1 MNGIELKFDGRGLI
15 PAIVRDNATGAVLM
29 MAWMNADTLRLTRET
44 GYTHFWSRSRGET
57 WKKGDTSGNVQKVEK
72 IQYDCDLDTL
82 LISVTPAGPACHTGA
97 ATCFFTEL
105 KKDDAVK
112 EPPPPADERVI
123 ERLYQIIQQR
133 RTERPEGSYVAK
145 LFDKGEN
152 TILKK
157 IGEEGVEFVMA
168 CQKKDAKE
176 AVYEAADLWFHM
188 LVALANIGIAPDA
201 VFEELKR
208 RFK

>member
-1 MNGIELKFDGRGLI
+1 MSGIELKFDGRGLI
-15 PAIVRDNATGAVLM
+15 PAIVRDDATGAVLM
-29 MAWMNADTLRLTRET
+29 MAWMNAETLRLTRET
-44 GYTHFWSRSRGET
+44 GYTHFWSRSRGGI
-57 WKKGDTSGNVQKVEK
+57 WKKGETSGNVQKVK
-72 IQYDCDLDTL
+72 SILFDCDLDTL

-97 ATCFFTEL
+97 ASCFFTEL
-105 KKDDAVK
+105 KKEDAVQ
-112 EPPPPADERVI
+112 PPSPPADERII

-133 RTERPEGSYVAK
+133 KTERPEGSYVAK

-157 IGEEGVEFVMA
+157 IGEEGAEFVMA

-176 AVYEAADLWFHM
+176 AVCEAADLWFHM
-188 LVALANIGIAPDA
+188 LVALANIGVAPDA

>member
-15 PAIVRDNATGAVLM
+15 PAIVKNDATGAVLM
-29 MAWMNADTLRLTRET
+29 MAWMNAETLRLTRET
-44 GYTHFWSRSRGET
+44 GYTHFWSRSRGEI
-57 WKKGDTSGNVQKVEK
+57 WKKGDTSGNVQKVK
-72 IQYDCDLDTL
+72 TILYDCDLDTL
-82 LISVTPAGPACHTGA
+82 LVSVTPAGPACHTGA
-97 ATCFFTEL
+97 ESCFFTEL
-105 KKDDAVK
+105 KKDDVVK
-112 EPPPPADERVI
+112 EPPPPADERII
-123 ERLYQIIQQR
+123 ERLHQIIQQR

-157 IGEEGVEFVMA
+157 IGEEAVEFVMA
-168 CQKKDAKE
+168 CQKKDSKE
-176 AVYEAADLWFHM
+176 AANEAADLWFHM
-188 LVALANIGIAPDA
+188 LVALANIGIGPDA

>member
-15 PAIVRDNATGAVLM
+15 PAIVRDNATGGVLM
-29 MAWMNADTLRLTRET
+29 MAWMNSETLRLTRET
-44 GYTHFWSRSRGET
+44 GYTHFWSRSRGEI

-72 IQYDCDLDTL
+72 IEYDCDLDTL

-97 ATCFFTEL
+97 VSCFFTEL
-105 KKDDAVK
+105 KKGDIIK
-112 EPPPPADERVI
+112 EPTPSADERII

-133 RTERPEGSYVAK
+133 KTERPEGSYVTK

-168 CQKKDAKE
+168 CQKRDVKE